1 MPDVRIQRSSEH
13 TPMPWAN
20 GRGTS
25 YEIASDRNE
34 AGEWT
39 WRLAMAP
46 VNEDG
51 PFSRIECVNR
61 SLAVVEGAG
70 MLLSVDRKKLQC
82 LPMQVVRF
90 RGDAVTEAALTD
102 GPIMDINL
110 MVRRN
115 EADGEMAMVS
125 DAGLLNGVSIV
136 VAVGGSAQ
144 VKSGDSIIE
153 LERHDSVLE
162 CDADTISLV
171 SGTVCVVSVKRL

>member
-1 MPDVRIQRSSEH
+1 
-13 TPMPWAN
+13 MPWAN

-61 SLAVVEGAG
+61 FLAVVEGAG

-82 LPMQVVRF
+82 LPMTLQK
-90 RGDAVTEAALTD
+90 
-102 GPIMDINL
+102 IN
-110 MVRRN
+110 
-115 EADGEMAMVS
+115 
-125 DAGLLNGVSIV
+125 
-136 VAVGGSAQ
+136 
-144 VKSGDSIIE
+144 
-153 LERHDSVLE
+153 
-162 CDADTISLV
+162 
-171 SGTVCVVSVKRL
+171 RLK

>member
-1 MPDVRIQRSSEH
+1 
-13 TPMPWAN
+13 MPWAN

-34 AGEWT
+34 SGEWA

-61 SLAVVEGAG
+61 SLAVVDGAG
-70 MLLSVDRKKLQC
+70 MQLSVDRKKLQC

-90 RGDAVTEAALTD
+90 RGDAITEATLLD

-110 MVRRN
+110 MVRRKV
-115 EADGEMAMVS
+115 ADCEMAIVS
-125 DAGLLNGVSIV
+125 DTGLLRGASIV
-136 VAVGGSAQ
+136 VAIGGSAQ
-144 VKSGDSIIE
+144 VKCGDSAIG
-153 LERHDSVLE
+153 LERHDSMLE
-162 CDADTISLV
+162 CDAETVSLV
-171 SGTVCVVSVKRL
+171 SGTVCVVSAKRL

>member
-1 MPDVRIQRSSEH
+1 
-13 TPMPWAN
+13 MPWAN

-25 YEIASDRNE
+25 YEIASDRNG
-34 AGEWT
+34 AKEWT

-61 SLAVVEGAG
+61 FLAVVEGAG

-82 LPMQVVRF
+82 LPMQVVQF
-90 RGDAVTEAALTD
+90 RGDAKTEATLTD

-110 MVRRN
+110 MVRRK
-115 EADGEMAMVS
+115 EAEGEMAIIS
-125 DAGLLNGVSIV
+125 NAGLLNGASIV

-144 VKSGDSIIE
+144 VKSGDSTID
-153 LERHDSVLE
+153 LERHDSILE
-162 CDADTISLV
+162 CDAETISLI

>member
-1 MPDVRIQRSSEH
+1 
-13 TPMPWAN
+13 MPWAN

-25 YEIASDRNE
+25 YEIASDRIE
-34 AGEWT
+34 SGEWT

-90 RGDAVTEAALTD
+90 RGDAITEATLTD

-110 MVRRN
+110 MVRRKDV
-115 EADGEMAMVS
+115 DGEIAIIS
-125 DAGLLNGVSIV
+125 DAGVLEGASIV

-144 VKSGDSIIE
+144 VKCGDSNID
-153 LERHDSVLE
+153 LERHDSILE
-162 CDADTISLV
+162 GDAETISLI

>member
-1 MPDVRIQRSSEH
+1 
-13 TPMPWAN
+13 MPWAN

-25 YEIASDRNE
+25 YEIASDRIE
-34 AGEWT
+34 SGEWT

-61 SLAVVEGAG
+61 SLAVVEGTG

-90 RGDAVTEAALTD
+90 RGDAITEATLTD

-110 MVRRN
+110 MVRRK
-115 EADGEMAMVS
+115 EADGEIAVVS
-125 DAGLLNGVSIV
+125 DAGVLEGASIV

-144 VKSGDSIIE
+144 VKCGDLTID
-153 LERHDSVLE
+153 LERHDSILE
-162 CDADTISLV
+162 CDAETVSLI

>member
-1 MPDVRIQRSSEH
+1 
-13 TPMPWAN
+13 MPWAN

-25 YEIASDRNE
+25 YEIASDRNDS
-34 AGEWT
+34 GEWT

-51 PFSRIECVNR
+51 PFSRFECVNR

-70 MLLSVDRKKLQC
+70 MRLSVDRKKLQC

-90 RGDAVTEAALTD
+90 RGDAITDATLLD
-102 GPIMDINL
+102 GPIADINL
-110 MVRRN
+110 MVRRK
-115 EADGEMAMVS
+115 EADGEMAIVS
-125 DAGLLNGVSIV
+125 DAGRVVDASII

-144 VKSGDSIIE
+144 MKCGDSSID
-153 LERHDSVLE
+153 LECHDSILE
-162 CDADTISLV
+162 CDAETVSLV

>member
-1 MPDVRIQRSSEH
+1 
-13 TPMPWAN
+13 MPWAN

-25 YEIASDRNE
+25 YEIASDRND
-34 AGEWT
+34 ADKWT

-61 SLAVVEGAG
+61 LLAVVEGNG

-82 LPMQVVRF
+82 QPMQVVRF
-90 RGDAVTEAALTD
+90 RGDAITEATLTD

-115 EADGEMAMVS
+115 EADGELVIVF
-125 DAGLLNGVSIV
+125 DAGLLNGASIV

-144 VKSGDSIIE
+144 VKCGDSTVD
-153 LERHDSVLE
+153 LERHDAMLE
-162 CDADTISLV
+162 CDSETIWLV
-171 SGTVCVVSVKRL
+171 SGTVCVVSVQRC

>member
-1 MPDVRIQRSSEH
+1 
-13 TPMPWAN
+13 MPWAN

-25 YEIASDRNE
+25 YESASDRNE

-61 SLAVVEGAG
+61 FLVVVDGAG

-90 RGDAVTEAALTD
+90 RGDAITEATLTD

-110 MVRRN
+110 MVRRK
-115 EADGEMAMVS
+115 EAEGEMAIIS
-125 DAGLLNGVSIV
+125 DAGLLHGASIV
-136 VAVGGSAQ
+136 VAIGGSAQ
-144 VKSGDSIIE
+144 VKCGDSIID
-153 LERHDSVLE
+153 LERHDSILE
-162 CDADTISLV
+162 CDAETVSLV

>member
-1 MPDVRIQRSSEH
+1 VRIQRNSEN

-25 YEIASDRNE
+25 YEIASDRSE

-110 MVRRN
+110 MVRRK
-115 EADGEMAMVS
+115 EAEGEMAMVS
-125 DAGLLNGVSIV
+125 DAGLLNGASIV

-162 CDADTISLV
+162 CDADTMSLF

>member
-1 MPDVRIQRSSEH
+1 
-13 TPMPWAN
+13 MPWVN
-20 GRGTS
+20 GGGTS

-34 AGEWT
+34 AGKWA

-61 SLAVVEGAG
+61 FLTVVEGAG
-70 MLLSVDRKKLQC
+70 MLLSVDRKKLPC

-90 RGDAVTEAALTD
+90 RGDAITDATLTD

-110 MVRRN
+110 MVRRK
-115 EADGEMAMVS
+115 EADGEMAIVS
-125 DAGLLNGVSIV
+125 EVGPLEVASIV

-144 VKSGDSIIE
+144 VQCGDSTID
-153 LERHDSVLE
+153 LERHDSILE
-162 CDADTISLV
+162 CDAETVSLLN
-171 SGTVCVVSVKRL
+171 GTVCVVSVKRL

>member
-1 MPDVRIQRSSEH
+1 
-13 TPMPWAN
+13 MPWAN

-25 YEIASDRNE
+25 YEITSDRIE
-34 AGEWT
+34 SGEWT

-90 RGDAVTEAALTD
+90 RGDAITEATLTD

-110 MVRRN
+110 MVRRK
-115 EADGEMAMVS
+115 EADGEIAIIS
-125 DAGLLNGVSIV
+125 DAGVLEGASIV
-136 VAVGGSAQ
+136 VAVGGSAR
-144 VKSGDSIIE
+144 VKCGDSTID
-153 LERHDSVLE
+153 LERHDSILE
-162 CDADTISLV
+162 CDAETVSLI

>member
-1 MPDVRIQRSSEH
+1 
-13 TPMPWAN
+13 MPWAN

-61 SLAVVEGAG
+61 FLAVVEGAG

-90 RGDAVTEAALTD
+90 RGDAITEATLLD

-110 MVRRN
+110 MVRRK
-115 EADGEMAMVS
+115 EADGEMAIVS
-125 DAGLLNGVSIV
+125 DTGLLRGASIV
-136 VAVGGSAQ
+136 VAIGGSAQ
-144 VKSGDSIIE
+144 VKCGDSAIG
-153 LERHDSVLE
+153 LERHDSMLE
-162 CDADTISLV
+162 CDAETVSLV

>member
-1 MPDVRIQRSSEH
+1 MRIQRSSEH

-61 SLAVVEGAG
+61 SLAVVEGVG

-110 MVRRN
+110 MVRRK
-115 EADGEMAMVS
+115 EAEGEMAMVS
-125 DAGLLNGVSIV
+125 DAGLLNDVSIV

-162 CDADTISLV
+162 CDADSISLV
-171 SGTVCVVSVKRL
+171 SGTVCVVSVKSL

>member
-1 MPDVRIQRSSEH
+1 
-13 TPMPWAN
+13 MPWAN

-25 YEIASDRNE
+25 YEIASDRNG
-34 AGEWT
+34 AKEWT

-61 SLAVVEGAG
+61 FLAVVEGAG

-82 LPMQVVRF
+82 LPMQVVQF
-90 RGDAVTEAALTD
+90 RGDAITEATLTD

-110 MVRRN
+110 MVRRK
-115 EADGEMAMVS
+115 EAEGEMAIIS
-125 DAGLLNGVSIV
+125 NAGLLNGASIV

-144 VKSGDSIIE
+144 VKSGDSTID
-153 LERHDSVLE
+153 LERHDSILE
-162 CDADTISLV
+162 CDAETISLI

>member
-1 MPDVRIQRSSEH
+1 
-13 TPMPWAN
+13 MPWAN

-34 AGEWT
+34 AEEWT

-46 VNEDG
+46 VKEDG

-61 SLAVVEGAG
+61 FLAVVEGAG

-82 LPMQVVRF
+82 QPMQVVRF
-90 RGDAVTEAALTD
+90 RGDAITEAMLTD
-102 GPIMDINL
+102 GPILDVNL
-110 MVRRN
+110 MIRRK
-115 EADGEMAMVS
+115 EADGEMTIVS
-125 DAGLLNGVSIV
+125 QVGLLEVASIV

-144 VKSGDSIIE
+144 VQCRDSAID
-153 LERHDSVLE
+153 LERHDSILE
-162 CDADTISLV
+162 CDAETVSLV

>member
-1 MPDVRIQRSSEH
+1 
-13 TPMPWAN
+13 MPWAN

-34 AGEWT
+34 AGEWA

-70 MLLSVDRKKLQC
+70 MLLSVDRKKLRC
-82 LPMQVVRF
+82 LPMQVVQF
-90 RGDAVTEAALTD
+90 RGDAITEATLTD

-110 MVRRN
+110 MVRRK
-115 EADGEMAMVS
+115 EADGKMAIVS
-125 DAGLLNGVSIV
+125 DAGLLNGASIV
-136 VAVGGSAQ
+136 VAIGGSAQ
-144 VKSGDSIIE
+144 VMAGETTIDLECHDSI
-153 LERHDSVLE
+153 LE

-171 SGTVCVVSVKRL
+171 GGMVCVVSVKRL

>member
-1 MPDVRIQRSSEH
+1 
-13 TPMPWAN
+13 MPWAN

-34 AGEWT
+34 AGEWA

-51 PFSRIECVNR
+51 PFSRIECVDR

-90 RGDAVTEAALTD
+90 RGDAITEAALLD

-110 MVRRN
+110 MVRRK
-115 EADGEMAMVS
+115 EADGEMAIISEV
-125 DAGLLNGVSIV
+125 GLLNGVSIV
-136 VAVGGSAQ
+136 VAIGGSAQ
-144 VKSGDSIIE
+144 VKSGDSTID
-153 LERHDSVLE
+153 LERHDSILE
-162 CDADTISLV
+162 CDAETVSLI
-171 SGTVCVVSVKRL
+171 SGTVCVVSLQRL

>member
-1 MPDVRIQRSSEH
+1 
-13 TPMPWAN
+13 MPWAN

-34 AGEWT
+34 AGEWA

-70 MLLSVDRKKLQC
+70 MVLSVDRKKLQC
-82 LPMQVVRF
+82 LPMQVIRF
-90 RGDAVTEAALTD
+90 RGDAITEATLTD

-110 MVRRN
+110 MVRRK
-115 EADGEMAMVS
+115 EADGDMAIFS
-125 DAGLLNGVSIV
+125 DVGLLDGASIV

-144 VKSGDSIIE
+144 VQSGESTVD
-153 LERHDSVLE
+153 LEPHDSVLE
-162 CDADTISLV
+162 CDADTVSLI

>member
-1 MPDVRIQRSSEH
+1 
-13 TPMPWAN
+13 MPWAN

-25 YEIASDRNE
+25 YEIASDRDD
-34 AGEWT
+34 AGNWS

-61 SLAVVEGAG
+61 FLAVVQGNG
-70 MLLSVDRKKLQC
+70 MLLTVDRKKLQC

-90 RGDAVTEAALTD
+90 RGDAITEAALTD

-110 MVRRN
+110 MIRRK
-115 EADGEMAMVS
+115 EADGDMTLVS
-125 DAGLLNGVSIV
+125 ESGSLNVASII
-136 VAVGGSAQ
+136 VAIGGSAQ
-144 VKSGDSIIE
+144 VECGDSTIE
-153 LERHDSVLE
+153 LEPHDSMLE
-162 CDADTISLV
+162 CDGETVSLV

>member
-1 MPDVRIQRSSEH
+1 
-13 TPMPWAN
+13 MPWAN

-82 LPMQVVRF
+82 LPLQVVRF

-110 MVRRN
+110 MVRRK
-115 EADGEMAMVS
+115 EAEGEMAMVS
-125 DAGLLNGVSIV
+125 DAGLLNGVNIL

>member
-1 MPDVRIQRSSEH
+1 
-13 TPMPWAN
+13 MPWAN

-25 YEIASDRNE
+25 YEIVSDRNE

-110 MVRRN
+110 MVRRK
-115 EADGEMAMVS
+115 EAEGEMAMVS
-125 DAGLLNGVSIV
+125 DAGLLNGVNIV

-162 CDADTISLV
+162 CDADTMSLV

>member
-1 MPDVRIQRSSEH
+1 
-13 TPMPWAN
+13 MPWAN

-61 SLAVVEGAG
+61 FLAVVEGAG

-90 RGDAVTEAALTD
+90 RGDAITEATLTD

-110 MVRRN
+110 MVRRK
-115 EADGEMAMVS
+115 EADGEMVIIS
-125 DAGLLNGVSIV
+125 EDGLLFGASIV

-144 VKSGDSIIE
+144 VKCGDSTID
-153 LERHDSVLE
+153 LARHDSILE
-162 CDADTISLV
+162 CDADAVSLV
-171 SGTVCVVSVKRL
+171 SGSACVISVKRL

>member
-1 MPDVRIQRSSEH
+1 VRIQRSSEH

-82 LPMQVVRF
+82 LPLQVVRF

-144 VKSGDSIIE
+144 VNSGDSTIN
-153 LERHDSVLE
+153 LERHDTVLE
-162 CDADTISLV
+162 CDADSNSLV